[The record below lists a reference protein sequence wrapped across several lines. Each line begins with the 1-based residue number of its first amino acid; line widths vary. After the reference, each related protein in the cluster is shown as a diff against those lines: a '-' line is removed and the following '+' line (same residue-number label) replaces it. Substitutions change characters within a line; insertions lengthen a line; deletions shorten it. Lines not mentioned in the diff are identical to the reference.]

1 MRENKFSFKRSRDIV
16 SPTIVNYTAPLTN
29 MFFQKTL
36 NMPDEFYGLS
46 GDMQRHENRKSSD
59 FLPNLKE
66 EDPLTIAG
74 YKHPYN

>member
-46 GDMQRHENRKSSD
+46 GDM
-59 FLPNLKE
+59 
-66 EDPLTIAG
+66 
-74 YKHPYN
+74 